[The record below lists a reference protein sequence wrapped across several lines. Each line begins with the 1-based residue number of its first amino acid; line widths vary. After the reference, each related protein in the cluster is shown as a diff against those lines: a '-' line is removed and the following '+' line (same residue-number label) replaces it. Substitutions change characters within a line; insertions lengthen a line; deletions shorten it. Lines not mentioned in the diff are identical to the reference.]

1 MGDAMKVRE
10 RMADAFKAESTTR
23 VFGMTGDGNMYWMP
37 AFERGARERIRGGD
51 TFMTREASAL

>member
-1 MGDAMKVRE
+1 MKVRE